1 MQKEAESEGEVDVD
15 QDRAIAGVVEGFIE
29 AYENLADAQV
39 HTLQAQL
46 ELIGQLERG
55 ETLTSEGLAIK
66 RQIVE
71 EHLRILDEN
80 REQPAQVRAA
90 LRLRR

>member
-1 MQKEAESEGEVDVD
+1 VQ
-15 QDRAIAGVVEGFIE
+15 GFIE
-29 AYENLADAQV
+29 AYENLANAQV

-55 ETLTSEGLAIK
+55 ETPTPEGLALK
-66 RQIVE
+66 RQILE
-71 EHLRILDEN
+71 EHLRILDEH
-80 REQPAQVRAA
+80 RDQPAQVRAA